1 MGVLKKIGGKQYET
15 HVVSVSKKRANN
27 IKKSLKKKGGK
38 KMRVRV
44 QKTPKGKRL
53 KHIRGQQ
60 FDVWRTPRKRRS
72 Y

>member
-15 HVVSVSKKRANN
+15 HVVSVSKTRATK

-53 KHIRGQQ
+53 KHIKGQQ
-60 FDVWRTPRKRRS
+60 YDVWRTPRKRRK